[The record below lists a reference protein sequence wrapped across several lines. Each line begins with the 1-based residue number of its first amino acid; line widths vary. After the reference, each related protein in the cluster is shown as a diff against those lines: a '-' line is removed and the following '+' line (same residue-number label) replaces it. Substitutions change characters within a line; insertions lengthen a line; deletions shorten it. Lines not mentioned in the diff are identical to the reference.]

1 MGQPEVVGQAAV
13 ERIVRPSSR
22 GVGDW
27 HVPTLLSGTQHA
39 AERRKPGGGELPV
52 PDCSVQGALRC
63 RVIMSADNTDGYGSN
78 EIGNADGHVPYND
91 IGLSLSE
98 ALDPWGLRYRY
109 KPNAL
114 VIQPSTSGYGIS
126 SASPTANTVAMQ
138 IYSQGPNRTD
148 DGGLG
153 DDIAVSV
160 SVAEVRGYM
169 ANVLP

>member
-1 MGQPEVVGQAAV
+1 
-13 ERIVRPSSR
+13 
-22 GVGDW
+22 
-27 HVPTLLSGTQHA
+27 
-39 AERRKPGGGELPV
+39 
-52 PDCSVQGALRC
+52 
-63 RVIMSADNTDGYGSN
+63 MSADNIDGFGSN
-78 EIGNADGHVPYND
+78 EIGNNNDHVPYKD
-91 IGLSLSE
+91 IGISLSE

-114 VIQPSTSGYGIS
+114 VIQPSTSGYRIS

-153 DDIAVSV
+153 DDISIAVSV
-160 SVAEVRGYM
+160 GEVRGYM